1 MEGIE
6 KRKDQLKALA
16 FSVFSHCH
24 QVFVHQTV
32 AKSLTGF
39 GPAAAQDLFL
49 KNRDVS
55 CLFLNMCV
63 CIFLNMCLCS

>member
-1 MEGIE
+1 MESNE

-55 CLFLNMCV
+55 YLF
-63 CIFLNMCLCS
+63 

>member
-1 MEGIE
+1 MESSE
-6 KRKDQLKALA
+6 RRKDQLKALA

-24 QVFVHQTV
+24 QVFIHQTV

-55 CLFLNMCV
+55 YLFWILV
-63 CIFLNMCLCS
+63 FLIIFLKIIV